1 MGNQTG
7 TSYDFDTPVER
18 RNTASL
24 KWDKYKGRDIIP
36 LWVADMDFKA
46 PPEVV
51 SALHAH
57 VDHGVFGY
65 TLPPDDLLEALMSM
79 LEHIH
84 AWKVKPEW
92 IVWLPG
98 LVSGLNI
105 ACRAVGKPGDAVITT
120 TPAYPPFLS
129 APNLSQRDLF
139 TVAHIDDGTKYIFD
153 FAGIEQAITA
163 RTRMFILCN
172 PQNPTGR
179 VFTRDELLH
188 LARIC
193 LRNNIIICSDEI
205 HCGLVLDH
213 DKSHIT
219 LSTLDEDIAGQTI
232 TLLAPSKTYNL
243 PGLGCSFAVIP
254 GKGLRSHFKAAMNG
268 IVPHVNALGFTAALA
283 AYRDCEDWRLAL
295 LDYLRGNRDLVENFV
310 AKTPGLGMRHT
321 EATYLAWIDCRNL
334 DVLNP
339 TAFFEDAGVGLSDGT
354 DFGMQG
360 FIRLNFGCARS
371 LLVEALGRMGDALAR
386 LPRLG

>member
-1 MGNQTG
+1 MANHPDIL
-7 TSYDFDTPVER
+7 YDFDTPVER
-18 RNTASL
+18 RDTASL
-24 KWDKYKGRDIIP
+24 KWDKYKGKDIIP

-46 PPEVV
+46 PAAVI
-51 SALHAH
+51 SSLHAH
-57 VDHGVFGY
+57 VAQGVFGY
-65 TLPPDDLLEALMSM
+65 TLPPDNLLETVMGM
-79 LEHIH
+79 LERTH

-105 ACRAVGKPGDAVITT
+105 ACRAVGKPGDEIITT

-129 APNLSQRDLF
+129 APFLSQRTLC
-139 TVAHIDDGTKYIFD
+139 TVAHVDDGSKYVFD
-153 FAGIEQAITA
+153 FACIEQSFTA

-188 LARIC
+188 LAKIC
-193 LRNNIIICSDEI
+193 LAHNIIICSDEI

-213 DKSHIT
+213 DKGHIT
-219 LSTLDEDIAGQTI
+219 LSTLDEDIARQTI

-243 PGLGCSFAVIP
+243 PGLGCSYAVIP
-254 GKGLRSHFKAAMNG
+254 DKVLRKHFKAAMNG

-295 LDYLRGNRDLVENFV
+295 IDYLRGNRDLVEDFAAN
-310 AKTPGLGMRHT
+310 TPGLSMHHT

-334 DVLNP
+334 DVPNP
-339 TAFFEDAGVGLSDGT
+339 AAFFENAGVGLSDGS
-354 DFGMQG
+354 DFGTQG
-360 FIRLNFGCARS
+360 FVRLNFGCARS
-371 LLVEALGRMGDALAR
+371 LLVEALDRMGEVLAR
-386 LPRLG
+386 YVGHP